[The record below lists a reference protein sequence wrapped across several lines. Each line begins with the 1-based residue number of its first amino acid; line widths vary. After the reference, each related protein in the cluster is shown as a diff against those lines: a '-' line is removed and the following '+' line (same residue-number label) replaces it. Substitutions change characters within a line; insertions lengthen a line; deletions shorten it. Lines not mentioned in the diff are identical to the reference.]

1 MRREPAS
8 APGALDSGQLRP
20 LEAETS
26 VTDLAV
32 EGALPPELDGLYV
45 RNSFNPHPALS
56 GGDGVPAHLFLG
68 DGMIHGVRLAAGR
81 ACWYR
86 NRWVRTQSLAAATG
100 QAALPG
106 PLDRRWVPHNPA
118 NLNVIAHAGRLLA
131 LCDVGMPYA
140 LNSDLETQGCYD
152 FDGQLAANMS
162 AHPKRDPA
170 TGELHF
176 VNYRPWRPWVTYFCA
191 DPAGRIVRRQAI
203 DVAGATAMH
212 DFAITRRFAVFI
224 DQPLVFERPPRPGG
238 GLPFC
243 WDGGYAMRL
252 GLLELHRH
260 DAPVRWFE
268 IEPCFIPHV
277 LNAFDDGQAVV
288 LRAVVSDPYY
298 MTGDAPRA
306 QACLGMH
313 EWRIDLAS
321 GRVAHHC
328 LSNAPGELP
337 RLDERCVGRP
347 HRYGYAAEI
356 RLAQA
361 WHACGGLF
369 KYDFARDEV
378 IKHDVG
384 PDAMAAEPV
393 FIAAHASAGEDE
405 GWVLSFVYDATT
417 DRSALIVL
425 DARHFDH
432 APLARISL
440 PQRVPYGAHGSWV
453 PRVDLGESPC
463 RSCR

>member
-1 MRREPAS
+1 MRPERAARHSGVLQP
-8 APGALDSGQLRP
+8 LD
-20 LEAETS
+20 AEIS
-26 VTDLAV
+26 VIDLPV
-32 EGALPPELDGLYV
+32 EGAIPPELDGLYV
-45 RNSFNPHPALS
+45 RNSFNPHPVLV
-56 GGDGVPAHLFLG
+56 GGDGALPHLFLG

-86 NRWVRTQSLAAATG
+86 NRWVRTESLAAATG
-100 QAALPG
+100 QAAPPG
-106 PLDRRWVPHNPA
+106 PPDRRWVPHNPA
-118 NLNVIAHAGRLLA
+118 NLNVIVHAGRLLA

-140 LNSDLETQGCYD
+140 LSAELETLGCYD
-152 FDGQLAANMS
+152 FGGQLTANMS

-191 DPAGRIVRRQAI
+191 DAAGRIVRSQAI

-212 DFAITRRFAVFI
+212 DFAVTQRFAVFI
-224 DQPLVFERPPRPGG
+224 DQPLLFERPPRPGG

-243 WDGGYAMRL
+243 WDRGYTMRL
-252 GLLELHRH
+252 GLLELHRS

-277 LNAFDDGQAVV
+277 LNAFDDGDTVV

-298 MTGDAPRA
+298 MTGDAPAA

-313 EWRIDLAS
+313 EWRIDLAG
-321 GRVAHHC
+321 GRVAHDC
-328 LSNAPGELP
+328 LSDAPGELP
-337 RLDERCVGRP
+337 RLDERRVGRP
-347 HRYGYAAEI
+347 HRFGYAAEI

-369 KYDFARDEV
+369 KYDFVRDTVTRHE
-378 IKHDVG
+378 VG
-384 PDAMAAEPV
+384 PHEMAAEPV
-393 FIAAHASAGEDE
+393 FVPARASSGEDE

-425 DARHFDH
+425 DARRFAG
-432 APLARISL
+432 APLARITL

-453 PRVDLGESPC
+453 SQADLDAPPC
-463 RSCR
+463 QSSR